1 MIFKLLKSKIY
12 LAIILLLLITFIG
25 VAGLKF
31 LEDVSW
37 LDAIYITVI
46 TISTV
51 GYKEVIP
58 YSNETKIFII
68 CLIVVSVVFTAFV
81 ISMITRYV
89 FNEYS
94 LIDLKQNKVKNKVKK
109 LSNHVVLCGYGRN
122 GKQALKKLKQYKKEV
137 VVIEHDESKWD
148 DLEENKVLFIKGD
161 ATQDDILEDANIK
174 NASHLIS
181 ALDDDTHNLFIVLS
195 ARQMNEKLKIICRAS
210 TETNYNKMKLAGANN
225 VILPEKL
232 GGDHL
237 ASLVVT
243 PDLLDF
249 FDKISISDG
258 DTRNVLELKF
268 NVLCPDQKEK
278 SISELEQFHK
288 TGCKIIGFKDQENR
302 FEINPSSDL
311 VLKKDSSVIV
321 IGNSDQMKKL
331 RANFDQLD

>member
-1 MIFKLLKSKIY
+1 MNKWEVYKLKIS
-12 LAIILLLLITFIG
+12 LVLLLILFVVGVIG
-25 VAGLKF
+25 F
-31 LEDVSW
+31 LYFQELSL
-37 LDAIYITVI
+37 LDAVYMTVI
-46 TISTV
+46 TVSTV
-51 GYKEVIP
+51 GFKEV
-58 YSNETKIFII
+58 ET
-68 CLIVVSVVFTAFV
+68 LRSSTRVFTIVFIVLSV
-81 ISMITRYV
+81 ILAAIVIGMLTEIVIGQLSIKQFKIRKMRQKIQ
-89 FNEYS
+89 S
-94 LIDLKQNKVKNKVKK
+94 LK
-109 LSNHVVLCGYGRN
+109 NHVIVCGYGRN
-122 GKQALKKLKQYKKEV
+122 GMQALKKLKQYNKHV
-137 VVIEHDESKWD
+137 VVIELDEKKC
-148 DLEENKVLFIKGD
+148 KVLQAKEVLYVNAN
-161 ATQDDILEDANIK
+161 ATQDEVLEDANIK

-181 ALDDDTHNLFIVLS
+181 ALDDDTQNLFIVLS
-195 ARQMNEKLKIICRAS
+195 AKQKNKNLNIICRAS
-210 TETNYNKMKLAGANN
+210 TESNYKKMKLAGANN
-225 VILPEKL
+225 VILPEKI

-268 NVLCPDQKEK
+268 NVLCPELKEK
-278 SISELEQFHK
+278 SISELEQFHE